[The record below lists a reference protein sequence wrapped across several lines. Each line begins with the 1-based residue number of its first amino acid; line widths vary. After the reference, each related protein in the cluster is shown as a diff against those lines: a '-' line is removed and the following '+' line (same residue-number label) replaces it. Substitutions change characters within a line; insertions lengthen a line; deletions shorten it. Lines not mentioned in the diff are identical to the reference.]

1 MPATMEQLIIET
13 PDHQPSLFS
22 ADWASQ
28 AERFPGRGAAHLP
41 TQTEDRAYPPRTGR
55 FFSLGQ
61 RGLLKGSHPRRPGA
75 TAGKA
80 YVAGVALPSGSS
92 VSRLTQVWDRVTVT
106 IGELDLRDPQPILH
120 VVEHYRWPLEA
131 VDAGFHG
138 IERPLV
144 GDWGCRR
151 IVIGEPSAAVRST
164 TRGAIEIFAL
174 APASR
179 SSLAAGLLRAASA
192 ARIKMYASD
201 GSREQQEFWAQVV
214 KAQAR
219 YGPDGSLDFFVE
231 HSTGGDG
238 FLLSLALV
246 AEAGRTLLS
255 PEAKAAA

>member
-1 MPATMEQLIIET
+1 MPATMEQLISET

-28 AERFPGRGAAHLP
+28 AERFPGRATAHLP
-41 TQTEDRAYPPRTGR
+41 MQIEDRTYLPRTGR

-61 RGLLKGSHPRRPGA
+61 RGLLKGSHSRRPTAA
-75 TAGKA
+75 TGKA
-80 YVAGVALPSGSS
+80 YVAGVSLPSGSS
-92 VSRLTQVWDRVTVT
+92 VSRLTQVWDRITVT
-106 IGELDLRDPQPILH
+106 IGELDLRDPQPILN
-120 VVEHYRWPLEA
+120 VVEHYRWPVEA

-138 IERPLV
+138 IERQLV

-151 IVIGEPSAAVRST
+151 IVIGESSAAVRSRS
-164 TRGAIEIFAL
+164 RGAVEVFTL
-174 APASR
+174 SPGSK
-179 SSLAAGLLRAASA
+179 SGLAAGLLRAASA
-192 ARIKMYASD
+192 GRIKMYSSD
-201 GSREQQEFWAQVV
+201 GSHEQQEFWAQAV